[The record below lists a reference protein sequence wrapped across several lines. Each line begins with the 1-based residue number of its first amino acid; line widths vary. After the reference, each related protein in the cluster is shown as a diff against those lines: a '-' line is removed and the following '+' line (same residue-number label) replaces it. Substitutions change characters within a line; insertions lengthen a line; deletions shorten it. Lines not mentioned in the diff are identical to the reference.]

1 VWPAVFC
8 SRFIV
13 IEWGSAQVMAATV
26 RLPRRGPPV
35 VEHLCA
41 EAVPPSVGPPEG
53 GVIPAALE
61 RVLRAQPRRLPVVLV
76 LPDYLSAVQMLRCP
90 SMGTADRA
98 DVIRFEAQEVL
109 SQPLNEL
116 TWDHAVVRHTPLEL
130 EVMLAAWPRTVAA
143 EAVAVLRSAGVEPVA
158 FVPAILAQLQA
169 VRSVC
174 PPGSAVLVS
183 IGREATELIFFSEA
197 HLSFRRLALGATVAT
212 HAVAAELGIG
222 RDEAEALKQAVLAPQ
237 GDPAE
242 AARAAVHRA
251 VAAWAQQLDTEIKRS
266 EVVYHRQGGAPVE
279 AIWLTGEA
287 LAGSGLEA
295 TWRQRAGPP
304 VRRLDGVA
312 QLRATVAAGA
322 LRVDPSSL
330 ASLAGGARAGRI
342 PRGAMLNLL
351 PIEERQTGRRRR
363 VRERWAVVAAALAL
377 GGLPVWWHCDQVADT
392 AVRAARHA
400 EHQWQAEQA
409 AAAEL
414 AVHRER
420 EQAWQHEAAW
430 WREIALA
437 RSGWLQVL
445 EDLHERVRVDE
456 AVWLERWQ
464 VLPERVE
471 PNRPARAA
479 TLFERARPPSAPVQA
494 RSGVRL
500 RLTGVLLDR
509 IKPQVRGSAAAR
521 SRAQVILDRIAASP
535 LVASLASERFEP
547 TQPGLLRFELVL
559 VLVWPPPID

>member
-13 IEWGSAQVMAATV
+13 IAWGSAHVTAATM
-26 RLPRRGPPV
+26 RLPRQGPPV
-35 VEHLCA
+35 VEHLCS
-41 EAVPPSVGPPEG
+41 EAVQPSVDYTGG

-61 RVLRAQPRRLPVVLV
+61 RVLRAQPRRLPAVLV
-76 LPDYLSAVQMLRCP
+76 LPDHLAPVQLLRCP
-90 SMGTADRA
+90 SLGTVDRA

-109 SQPLNEL
+109 SQPLDEL
-116 TWDHAVVRHTPLEL
+116 AWDHAVVRDTPLEL

-174 PPGSAVLVS
+174 PPGPAVLVS
-183 IGREATELIFFSEA
+183 VGREATELLFFGGS

-212 HAVAAELGIG
+212 HAVAAELGMSQG
-222 RDEAEALKQAVLAPQ
+222 EAEALKQAVLASQ
-237 GDPAE
+237 GDLAE
-242 AARAAVHRA
+242 ARRAAVHRT
-251 VAAWAQQLDTEIKRS
+251 VTAWAQQLDTEIKRS
-266 EVVYHRQGGAPVE
+266 EVVYHRQGGEPVE

-287 LAGSGLEA
+287 LTGSGLEA
-295 TWRQRAGPP
+295 AWPQRAGPS

-312 QLRATVAAGA
+312 QLWATVAAGA
-322 LRVDPSSL
+322 IRVDPSSL

-342 PRGAMLNLL
+342 PRAMLNLL
-351 PIEERQTGRRRR
+351 PIEERQTGCRRRAR
-363 VRERWAVVAAALAL
+363 DRWMAAAAALAL
-377 GGLPVWWHCDQVADT
+377 GGLPVWWRCDQLADT

-400 EHQWQAEQA
+400 EHQWQVEQV

-420 EQAWQHEAAW
+420 EQAWQLEAAW
-430 WREIALA
+430 WREIAIA

-445 EDLHERVRVDE
+445 EDLHQRVRVDE

-471 PNRPARAA
+471 PNRPARAP
-479 TLFERARPPSAPVQA
+479 TLFERARPPSAPVEA

-509 IKPQVRGSAAAR
+509 NKPQVRGSAAAR
-521 SRAQVILDRIAASP
+521 SRAQAILDRVAASP
-535 LVASLASERFEP
+535 LVASLASERFDP

-559 VLVWPPPID
+559 VLVWPPPFD